1 MSSVSEAAISGDN
14 EITTRKRPITEVI
27 SETFHPFDHHSKV
40 VGPFDDET
48 KRDAEFVEKLN
59 VMLLELILDFHAWS
73 AARPMYE
80 SDKNADTLE
89 KAVRTLRDAE
99 KDQGRSYPSPSSRAM
114 PASGF
119 VGRRTAHTPRLPHI
133 LTYCPSVEQTRQ
145 RLNEFITRIKL
156 ALAAL
161 TGLGP

>member
-1 MSSVSEAAISGDN
+1 MSSASGAVASSEG
-14 EITTRKRPITEVI
+14 EILAKKRPLSEVI
-27 SETFHPFDHHSKV
+27 SETFPPFDHRSKV

-48 KRDAEFVEKLN
+48 RRDAEFIEKLN
-59 VMLLELILDFHAWS
+59 VMLLELILEFHAWA
-73 AARPMYE
+73 AARPMCE

-89 KAVRTLRDAE
+89 KEVRSLRDAE
-99 KDQGRSYPSPSSRAM
+99 KEQGRSHPSPSSTAT

-119 VGRRTAHTPRLPHI
+119 
-133 LTYCPSVEQTRQ
+133 VEQTRQ